1 MNRRYTSLAVSVL
14 YFLCFTSIAFM
25 LLGAFNV
32 LHFSH
37 TVKILLSTA
46 VVVSGYFSA
55 FFSALGRNDRQL
67 RCKIMKC
74 RIALLFAFY
83 IALMIDFTLID
94 DNLGR
99 NIFGIFGWSREGF
112 SAYVNEST
120 NLIPFKTVKLFLNAY
135 RDKSLPVWNVVENI
149 LGNFVAFMPLPFF
162 LKCLFK
168 WEQHRYAVLLTVLLS
183 VISIELLQLLLL
195 TGASDIDDVILNTAG
210 AMLLYAVLKI
220 PAVNCF
226 LCRFTLGAFGEDIQ

>member
-1 MNRRYTSLAVSVL
+1 MNRRYIGLTASVL
-14 YFLCFTSIAFM
+14 YFICFTSLAFM
-25 LLGAFNV
+25 LLGALNV
-32 LHFSH
+32 FYFSH
-37 TVKILLSTA
+37 TVKIFLGTS

-55 FFSALGRNDRQL
+55 FFSALGTNDNCL
-67 RCKIMKC
+67 RRKIMKR

-83 IALMIDFTLID
+83 IVLMIDFTLID

-99 NIFGIFGWSREGF
+99 NIFGILGWSRERF
-112 SAYVNEST
+112 SAYVKEST

-135 RDKSLPVWNVVENI
+135 RDKSLPVLNVVENI

-162 LKCLFK
+162 LKCFFK
-168 WEQHRYAVLLTVLLS
+168 RQSRWYAVLLTVLLS
-183 VISIELLQLLLL
+183 VVSIELLQLLLL

-220 PAVNCF
+220 PGVNSF
-226 LCRFTLGAFGEDIQ
+226 LHCLTFGAFEEDMS